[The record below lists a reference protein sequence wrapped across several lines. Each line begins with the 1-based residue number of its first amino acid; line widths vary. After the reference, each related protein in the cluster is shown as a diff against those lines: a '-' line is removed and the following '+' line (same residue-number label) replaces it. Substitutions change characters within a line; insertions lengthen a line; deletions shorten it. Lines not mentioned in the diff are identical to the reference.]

1 MLMVEGAATNVI
13 FSQNMRE
20 GIAPAV
26 VHKLGIISEILVR
39 KSDEML

>member
-1 MLMVEGAATNVI
+1 MLMVEGDATNVI